1 MTLRRKFFLRA
12 LTAAIVGGALSLAL
26 VRASAQTDRG
36 ADPAD
41 ALIARGRAV
50 YVAEGCIHCHS
61 QFIRPGS
68 LDVER
73 WGPARDLA
81 EVLQASPPLFG
92 NRRQGPDLANVGN
105 RRTPE
110 WNRLHLIAPR
120 TISPGSRMPTY
131 AHLFRA
137 GDDRGEA
144 LVAYLASLGADTFLE
159 RAEFVTAWQPAPAT
173 LTALANGN
181 AAHGRHLF
189 AQLCVN
195 CHGPAGH
202 GDGALAAKL
211 SLAPPNWPAAGWRR
225 LAAGADDSATRFE
238 LARLIKFGAPGTPM
252 AGHETLTD
260 RELAD
265 LVAHVRTLS
274 APAPSNVAI
283 AAAR

>member
-1 MTLRRKFFLRA
+1 MTPRRNFFLRA
-12 LTAAIVGGALSLAL
+12 LTACVVGGALSL
-26 VRASAQTDRG
+26 VRVSAQPAEGAEATDVF
-36 ADPAD
+36 
-41 ALIARGRAV
+41 IARGRAV

-68 LDVER
+68 VDVER
-73 WGPARDLA
+73 WGPVRNLA

-120 TISPGSRMPTY
+120 SVSPGSRMPTY

-144 LVAYLASLGADTFLE
+144 LVAYLASLGGETFAE
-159 RAEFVTAWQPAPAT
+159 RVDFIAAWQPSPASRA
-173 LTALANGN
+173 ALAHGD
-181 AAHGRHLF
+181 ATHGRQLF

-195 CHGPAGH
+195 CHGPSGH
-202 GDGALAAKL
+202 GDGPLASKL
-211 SLAPPNWPAAGWRR
+211 SLAPPNWPAGGWRR
-225 LAAGADDSATRFE
+225 LAPGADDSATRLE